1 MEYKVFCT
9 LIITL
14 MLGYNVLT
22 QGVFETCNM
31 TPQERKNCG
40 WSGITEKE
48 CQERNCC
55 FDSNIRGYPWC
66 FSPRQEIE
74 DNEC

>member
-9 LIITL
+9 LVITL

-31 TPQERKNCG
+31 DPKDRLNCG
-40 WSGITEKE
+40 WSGITEQE
-48 CQERNCC
+48 CQRRNCC
-55 FDSNIRGYPWC
+55 FDSSVRGYPWC
-66 FSPRQEIE
+66 FSPRKEIE
-74 DNEC
+74 DYDC